1 MDNTVNEVISA
12 LLAADDELI
21 FEKIASV
28 IITETEED
36 DDAYSKKGR
45 KLLNAFLE
53 NDADAFCIALTGWSF
68 EDILKKAHAIEDI
81 DGVFGDSDE

>member
-1 MDNTVNEVISA
+1 MNEAVST
-12 LLAADDELI
+12 LLAEDDELTY
-21 FEKIASV
+21 EKIASTMV
-28 IITETEED
+28 AETEED

-45 KLLNAFLE
+45 KLLSAYLE

-68 EDILKKAHAIEDI
+68 EDILKKAHAIEDY